1 MQNFRRDLLRALNV
15 DVDGGGERRRET
27 IEIPID
33 TFCAKTMM
41 IQGTIYK

>member
-15 DVDGGGERRRET
+15 DGREERRRET